1 MLRISI
7 LALFLLTVVG
17 CGGSTDDGQTS
28 PATWQEGVFSPSDNF
43 HQVCADPS
51 KAYDQETAVQGTYV
65 DENNWLRS
73 FTNETYLWYDEV
85 VDTDPAC
92 CSTPEYFEL
101 MRTFETTPSG
111 NPKDKFSGSVN
122 TKEFIDSQRGL
133 DFGYGFI
140 LRRYEEGIFILHVE
154 PNSPADNAGLRRGML
169 ISEIDGTPTDSIPN
183 EQLIS
188 ALFPSAPERH
198 EFTIRVFGES
208 QARSVTMISEEIV
221 KTPVLWEVLE
231 NRISG
236 HRVGYM
242 LFNEHISPAEAG
254 LINAVRNFASE
265 DIDEMVLDLRYNRGG
280 LVVIASRLAFMIA
293 GPRATANKVFDA
305 LVHNGKLP
313 PIDPFPFISQSTN
326 DLPLPSLDLERV
338 FILTG
343 PNTCSASEAIIN
355 GLRGIDVEVVLIG
368 ATTCGKPYGSIPEDN
383 CGTTYS
389 LIQFRGVNDKG
400 FGSYEDGFRPTC
412 SVRDDV
418 LRQLGD
424 SQEARLREAITY
436 MLTGE
441 CSSGSAQARISSGDP
456 KAPSS
461 SNQPE
466 SPDITEIW
474 PPMMPLKIVD

>member
-1 MLRISI
+1 MRTI
-7 LALFLLTVVG
+7 LSLFVALLFVAG
-17 CGGSTDDGQTS
+17 CGGSDNTETPS
-28 PATWQEGVFSPSDNF
+28 PMWQEGVFAPSDDF

-101 MRTFETTPSG
+101 MRTLEMTSSG
-111 NPKDKFSGSVN
+111 TPKDQFRFSVN
-122 TKEFIDSQRGL
+122 TREYMDSQRGL

-140 LRRYEEGIFILHVE
+140 LGRGEEGLFILHVE
-154 PNSPADNAGLRRGML
+154 PDSPADNAGLRRGML
-169 ISEIDGTPTDSIPN
+169 ISEIDGTPTDSIPD

-188 ALFPSAPERH
+188 ALFPSATEKH

-208 QARSVTMISEEIV
+208 QTRPVTMTSAEIV
-221 KTPVLWEVLE
+221 KTPVVWEVLE

-236 HRVGYM
+236 RRVGYM

-265 DIDEMVLDLRYNRGG
+265 DIDEMVLDLRYNGGG
-280 LVVIASRLAFMIA
+280 LVTIASRLAFMIA
-293 GPRATANKVFDA
+293 GPRATENKVFDA
-305 LVHNGKLP
+305 FVHNGKFP
-313 PIDPFPFISQSTN
+313 TIDPFLFISQSTN
-326 DLPLPSLDLERV
+326 ALPLPSLDLERV

-343 PNTCSASEAIIN
+343 LRTCSASEAIIN

-400 FGSYEDGFRPTC
+400 FGDYADGFRPTC
-412 SVRDDV
+412 RMGDGV
-418 LRQLGD
+418 LHRLGD
-424 SQEARLREAITY
+424 PQEARLREAITY

-441 CSSGSAQARISSGDP
+441 CSSASAQARISSGDP

-474 PPMMPLKIVD
+474 PPMMPLKIAD

>member
-1 MLRISI
+1 MRTI
-7 LALFLLTVVG
+7 LSLFVALLFVAG
-17 CGGSTDDGQTS
+17 CGGSDTPS
-28 PATWQEGVFSPSDNF
+28 PMWQEGVFAPSDGF

-92 CSTPEYFEL
+92 CSTPEYFDL
-101 MRTFETTPSG
+101 MKTFETTSSG
-111 NPKDKFSGSVN
+111 TPKDQFRFSVN
-122 TKEFIDSQRGL
+122 TREYIDSQRGL

-140 LRRYEEGIFILHVE
+140 LRRYKEGIFILHVE
-154 PNSPADNAGLRRGML
+154 PNSPADKAGLRRGM
-169 ISEIDGTPTDSIPN
+169 IVSEIDGTPTDSIPD
-183 EQLIS
+183 EQLNS
-188 ALFPSAPERH
+188 ALFPSSPERH

-208 QARSVTMISEEIV
+208 QTRSVTMISEEIV
-221 KTPVLWEVLE
+221 KNPVLWEVLE

-254 LINAVRNFASE
+254 LINAVRNFASQ
-265 DIDEMVLDLRYNRGG
+265 DIDEMVLDLRYNSGG
-280 LVVIASRLAFMIA
+280 LVTVASRLAFMIA
-293 GPRATANKVFDA
+293 GPRATENKVFDA
-305 LVHNGKLP
+305 FVHNGKLP
-313 PIDPFPFISQSTN
+313 AIEPFLFISQGTN
-326 DLPLPSLDLERV
+326 ALPLPSLDLERV

-412 SVRDDV
+412 RVRDDV

-424 SQEARLREAITY
+424 PQEARLREAITY

-441 CSSGSAQARISSGDP
+441 CSSASAQARISSGDP

-466 SPDITEIW
+466 PPDITEIW
-474 PPMMPLKIVD
+474 PPMMPLKIAD

>member
-1 MLRISI
+1 MRTI
-7 LALFLLTVVG
+7 LSLFVALLFVAG
-17 CGGSTDDGQTS
+17 CGGSDNAETPS
-28 PATWQEGVFSPSDNF
+28 LMWQEGVFAPSDDF

-101 MRTFETTPSG
+101 MRTLEMTSSG
-111 NPKDKFSGSVN
+111 TPKDQFRFSVN
-122 TKEFIDSQRGL
+122 TREYIDSQRGL

-140 LRRYEEGIFILHVE
+140 LGRDEEGLFILHVE
-154 PNSPADNAGLRRGML
+154 PDSPADKAGLRRGML
-169 ISEIDGTPTDSIPN
+169 ISEIDGTPTESIPD

-188 ALFPSAPERH
+188 ALFPSSPERH
-198 EFTIRVFGES
+198 EFTVRVFGES
-208 QARSVTMISEEIV
+208 QARPVTMTSAEIV

-265 DIDEMVLDLRYNRGG
+265 GIDEMVLDLRYNGGG
-280 LVVIASRLAFMIA
+280 LVTIASRLAFMIA
-293 GPRATANKVFDA
+293 GPRATENKVFDA
-305 LVHNGKLP
+305 FVHNGKLP
-313 PIDPFPFISQSTN
+313 AIDPFLFISQSTN
-326 DLPLPSLDLERV
+326 ALPLPSLDLERV

-343 PNTCSASEAIIN
+343 LRTCSASEAIIN

-368 ATTCGKPYGSIPEDN
+368 VTTCGKPYGSIPEDN

-400 FGSYEDGFRPTC
+400 FGDYADGFRPTC
-412 SVRDDV
+412 RMGDGV
-418 LRQLGD
+418 LHRLGD
-424 SQEARLREAITY
+424 PQEARLREAITY

-441 CSSGSAQARISSGDP
+441 CSSASAQARISSGDP

-474 PPMMPLKIVD
+474 PPMMPLKIAD